1 MEHSHSVIYGP
12 VNALWDWFLALTG
25 LDARWGQVE
34 VPDHVAMALFVLAI
48 IVAIVVPLSR
58 TISEENPGRVQML
71 FEEFVQALRGMIDGQ
86 VGQGAS
92 DSYLP
97 LIGAFAF
104 FIFLCN
110 FCGLFFF
117 LSVPTANTNTTFALA
132 FISFFFYNFIGI
144 KRHGFAY
151 IKHFLGPIWWL
162 APLLFVVEV
171 VSHNARWLSLG
182 LRLFGNM
189 FGEHTVSGVFNSL
202 VPLLVP
208 LPLMAL
214 GLFAALI
221 QTFIFI
227 ILTTVYIAGA
237 EAEEH

>member
-1 MEHSHSVIYGP
+1 MEHSHSILYGP
-12 VNALWDWFLALTG
+12 INAIWDWLLSVTG
-25 LDARWGQVE
+25 LAGRWGHIE
-34 VPDHVAMALFVLAI
+34 VPDHVAMALFVVALI
-48 IVAIVVPLSR
+48 TAIVVPLSR
-58 TISEENPGRVQML
+58 NLSEDNPGKVQLL
-71 FEEFVQALRGMIDGQ
+71 FEEIVLALRSMIDGQ
-86 VGQGAS
+86 AGHGAS
-92 DSYLP
+92 KSYLP
-97 LIGAFAF
+97 LIGAFTF

-117 LSVPTANTNTTFALA
+117 LSVPTSNTNTTFALA

-144 KRHGFAY
+144 KRHGFGY
-151 IKHFLGPIWWL
+151 LKHFMGPIWWL
-162 APLLFVVEV
+162 APLIFVVEI

-208 LPLMAL
+208 LPLMAI
-214 GLFAALI
+214 GLFAAVI

>member
-1 MEHSHSVIYGP
+1 MEHSHSIFFGP
-12 VNALWDWFLALTG
+12 VNAIWDWLLSVTG
-25 LDARWGQVE
+25 LAARWGHIE
-34 VPDHVAMALFVLAI
+34 VPDHVVMSLVVL
-48 IVAIVVPLSR
+48 VVLTVIAVSLSLV
-58 TISEENPGRVQML
+58 ISEDNPGRFQMF
-71 FEEFVQALRGMIDGQ
+71 FEELVQSLRGMIDSQ
-86 VGQGAS
+86 VGKGAS

-104 FIFLCN
+104 FIFLAN

-117 LSVPTANTNTTFALA
+117 LSVPTSNTNTTFALA
-132 FISFFFYNFIGI
+132 FISFFFYNFIGL
-144 KRHGFAY
+144 KRHGFGY

-162 APLLFVVEV
+162 APLLFVVEI